1 MGSPCCDDCC
11 CACKTAVVAASP
23 DVVVAW
29 LLPRD
34 FGGSHDY
41 VSLWPEGYVH
51 LTVGSEV
58 NSFLEQDG
66 RQVVELPFTLR
77 LDSFRIEY

>member
-1 MGSPCCDDCC
+1 MFIIRFGSVVCGDDCC

-41 VSLWPEGYVH
+41 VSLWPERICASYC
-51 LTVGSEV
+51 
-58 NSFLEQDG
+58 
-66 RQVVELPFTLR
+66 RQ
-77 LDSFRIEY
+77 